1 MQYKTILID
10 DEPISI
16 SRMRRLLK
24 DYDDTFDII
33 GEALNGQEGLEIIEE
48 LKPDLIFLDIEMPI
62 LSGFEMLAKL
72 TYMPIV
78 VFVTAF
84 DQFAMKAFE
93 ENSIDYLLKP
103 IEKSRLDRTVQKLLK
118 FTENQSLK
126 LSSESIQTISEL
138 LKPKKEI
145 HSISVKNGDKILI
158 IAFHEIA
165 FFQADDKYVFLNTVD
180 GKQHITNYT
189 IANLSEKL
197 PDSFIRISRSCIVN
211 ATRIKELERHFNG
224 KYLVVMQDQKRSKL
238 ETGVSFHDNLKRLM
252 EI

>member
-1 MQYKTILID
+1 MQFKTILID

-16 SRMRRLLK
+16 SRMRRLLN
-24 DYDDTFDII
+24 DYNDTFDII

-84 DQFAMKAFE
+84 DQFAIKAFE
-93 ENSIDYLLKP
+93 ENSVDYLLKP
-103 IEKSRLDRTVQKLLK
+103 IEKSRLDRTVLKLQKL
-118 FTENQSLK
+118 TANQSVK
-126 LSSESIQTISEL
+126 LSSESLQTISEL
-138 LKPKKEI
+138 IKPKKEI
-145 HSISVKNGDKILI
+145 HSISVRNGDKILI
-158 IAFHEIA
+158 IAFHEISH
-165 FFQADDKYVFLNTVD
+165 FQADEKYVFLNTVE
-180 GKQHITNYT
+180 GKQYITNHT
-189 IANLSEKL
+189 IVNLTEKL

-211 ATRIKELERHFNG
+211 ATRIKELEKHFNG

-238 ETGVSFHDNLKRLM
+238 ETGISFHDNLKRLM